1 MERFAELVNAFMTL
15 TIFMKVVSYIWLDS
29 EYDPDPNSQA
39 QI

>member
-15 TIFMKVVSYIWLDS
+15 TIFIKVVSYIWLD